1 MSDNVPEYTV
11 VYDVTE
17 AGLGHD
23 PRLMALFR
31 LWVSK
36 RRGRIAPARA
46 DFSTE
51 ELRSW
56 LGNIILL
63 DVVDGGRD
71 FHYRLF
77 GSVVTREAGFD
88 MTGKMLSDYPI
99 KSRLPFLFEVH
110 RELVRRACP
119 ALTEHNPGVPNVR
132 RRRRLLLPFSSDGK
146 TIDMTLS
153 ANYAIDVVMLPERYL

>member
-1 MSDNVPEYTV
+1 MSDNMAEYSV

-17 AGLGHD
+17 AELTHD
-23 PRLMALFR
+23 PRLLALFR
-31 LWVSK
+31 LWQSK
-36 RRGRIAPARA
+36 RQGRLAPARA

-51 ELRSW
+51 ELRPW

-63 DVVDGGRD
+63 DVVDGGKD

-77 GSVVTREAGFD
+77 GSVVAREAGFD
-88 MTGKMLSDYPI
+88 MTGKMLSHYPI

-119 ALTEHNPGVPNVR
+119 ALTEHNPAVPNVR
-132 RRRRLLLPFSSDGK
+132 RRRRLLLPFSRDGK

-153 ANYAIDVVMLPERYL
+153 ANYAIDVVTPPERYL